1 MFSFS
6 KRRLESES
14 SSALPGK
21 PGQQVA
27 FCLLIRDTLK
37 GGRRV
42 WHWAGLHSKGTRW
55 PVQGAGRSRLC
66 PQHRDCLLGQVS
78 LQHATAGAVGGQ
90 PAGCATDHPVPCT
103 CPTTRCSP
111 ASSGALIAPDF
122 SPTGSAPID
131 PSAVEGR
138 QSVTHPMHPP
148 ARLRHAGTS
157 VHVADMSTGG
167 GLALFTGF
175 DENARGRQCPAV
187 RAST

>member
-1 MFSFS
+1 MFNFS
-6 KRRLESES
+6 KHRLESES

-90 PAGCATDHPVPCT
+90 PAGCATDHPVHCT

-122 SPTGSAPID
+122 SHTGSAPID
-131 PSAVEGR
+131 PSAVRGQTER
-138 QSVTHPMHPP
+138 HPP
-148 ARLRHAGTS
+148 HASPSQAAPCRH
-157 VHVADMSTGG
+157 
-167 GLALFTGF
+167 LC
-175 DENARGRQCPAV
+175 ARGRREHWRRTRTV
-187 RAST
+187 HRV